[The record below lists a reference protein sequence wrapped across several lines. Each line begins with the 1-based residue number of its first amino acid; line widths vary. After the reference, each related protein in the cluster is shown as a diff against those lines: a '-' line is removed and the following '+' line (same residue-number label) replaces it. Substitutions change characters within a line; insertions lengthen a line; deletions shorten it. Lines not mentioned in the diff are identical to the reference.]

1 MQAWERNE
9 YGEEDGDRDIGDYT
23 PSDFVPILRCV
34 AESVDAAGKIC
45 RTGHGWG
52 QGLGRRGNREEVQ
65 RAPVRGMEEE
75 RTDEGVRMGEEDVS
89 PSKLGL
95 GHRPGTISVGATI
108 AIPSERFDTLT
119 SAGGPPPLDLH
130 VRVVSKLDPTLQFG
144 FPVRRNRRL
153 APSLIVVELGR
164 HRGVHRFVPRTLR
177 GAIGQV
183 EEDLLVEREESCV
196 VGACGYLG
204 VSVSGGGVV

>member
-1 MQAWERNE
+1 
-9 YGEEDGDRDIGDYT
+9 
-23 PSDFVPILRCV
+23 
-34 AESVDAAGKIC
+34 
-45 RTGHGWG
+45 
-52 QGLGRRGNREEVQ
+52 
-65 RAPVRGMEEE
+65 MEEE
-75 RTDEGVRMGEEDVS
+75 PTDEGVRMGEEDVS
-89 PSKLGL
+89 PSKSGL
-95 GHRPGTISVGATI
+95 DHRPGTISVGATI

-164 HRGVHRFVPRTLR
+164 HRGAHRFVPRALR
-177 GAIGQV
+177 GAVGQV
-183 EEDLLVEREESCV
+183 EDLLVEREESCV
-196 VGACGYLG
+196 VDACGNLG